1 MKQHIITLIIL
12 ITLQHI
18 DGIAQ
23 SVHEVKADHEN
34 YFWGEGSGSTIR
46 KADNE
51 ALSMLINQI
60 STQVE
65 SRFELLQQEA
75 NNEYQEKFNSVI
87 KTYSAATLKNTERI
101 ITGEEPE
108 AKVFR
113 YIKRSEVDKIFVDR
127 KNKILEFARNGEQA
141 LVNYQIA
148 DALKYYYWSLTLLKS
163 HPDGNRIT
171 SPGGELMAVWLP
183 EQINEIFQQIEI
195 SLGELIKEQT
205 YATLILNIRYKGT
218 PVSTYDYT
226 YWDGRN
232 WSNIISAKDGKGFV
246 EFSGSNPDIEEVRL
260 KSEYMFEGESAID
273 AELDDVIQKIE
284 PVPFRNSYITIKKER
299 SASTEIRKNEP
310 EKIAIYNSPFT
321 EVTNKQPYIK
331 IIEELKTSI
340 RSGNYGSARPL
351 FTEKGFDMYT
361 KLVQFGK
368 ARILGDLELSF
379 IQQGL
384 EVEARSIP
392 MSFSFQSNNK
402 QFLEELVLHF
412 DGNKKIDNLTFAL
425 GEQAIA
431 DIAERSSWSENIRM
445 LMINFMEQYKTAYA
459 LKRLDY
465 IESIFSDD
473 ALIITGSVLNVQP
486 NEMNKYL
493 GSKIVQYNR
502 YTKQEYIKKLKLSF
516 QSNEFINLKF
526 EENEIRKA
534 GKGGEIYGIQIKQY
548 YTSTNYCDAG
558 YLFLMIDMNDT
569 TKPSIQVRT
578 WQPEKNAD
586 GSIYGLNDFN

>member
-1 MKQHIITLIIL
+1 MKRHIITLIIIIL
-12 ITLQHI
+12 LNH
-18 DGIAQ
+18 DGITQ
-23 SVHEVKADHEN
+23 TVKEVKADHEN

-101 ITGEEPE
+101 VTGEEPE

-113 YIKRSEVDKIFVDR
+113 YIKRSEVDNIFIDR

-171 SPGGELMAVWLP
+171 TPDGELMAVWLP
-183 EQINEIFQQIEI
+183 EQINDIFQQIEI

-205 YATLILNIRYKGT
+205 YATLMLNIRYKGI

-246 EFSGSNPDIEEVRL
+246 EFPGSNPEIEEVRL
-260 KSEYMFEGESAID
+260 KTEYMFEGESAID

-284 PVPFRNSYITIKKER
+284 PVPFRNSYITIKQER
-299 SASTEIRKNEP
+299 STSSEIRKNEP
-310 EKIAIYNSPFT
+310 EKIAEYNSPFT
-321 EVTNKQPYIK
+321 EVTDKQPYIK
-331 IIEELKTSI
+331 IAEDLKNSI

-368 ARILGDLELSF
+368 ARVLGDQELSF
-379 IQQGL
+379 IQQGM

-392 MSFSFQSNNK
+392 MSFSFQNNNK

-412 DGNKKIDNLTFAL
+412 DCNKKIDNLTFAL

-431 DIAERSSWSENIRM
+431 DIIERSSWSENIRM

-473 ALIITGSVLNVQP
+473 ALIITGSVLNIQP
-486 NEMNKYL
+486 NEMNRYL